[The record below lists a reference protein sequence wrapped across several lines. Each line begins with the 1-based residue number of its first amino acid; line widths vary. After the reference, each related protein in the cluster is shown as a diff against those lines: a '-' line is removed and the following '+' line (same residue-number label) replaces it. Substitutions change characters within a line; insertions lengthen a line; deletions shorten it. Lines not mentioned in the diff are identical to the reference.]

1 MKAKLLSLQPRRGRG
16 PAFLKFEEEADA
28 STFDS
33 AMIQS
38 ALSMIGGIVDADI
51 QTVDKNG
58 KQYRNVVGLRLLE
71 APVVSETPQS
81 SVPVPAAETT
91 PRTRDSMAAYLAFDR
106 ADDALIAERLKGRS
120 LSAMVYHFKQQG
132 QDVYGLG
139 VDGAEACKREMAKN
153 GEIIDEESVKLEKD
167 TDREAYFLAKATRY
181 AYHGATRVMLDSAIG
196 SKRQS
201 KWTPSGSANPFWF
214 EQGCTKAMRNAILR
228 LTPEL
233 IKQQVIEAYK
243 GVAIAVTAEEA
254 SEEALPPTRPLRGL
268 PPSAPLDEEPTTSGY
283 KAFKTQVMNLQQE
296 FEKGVGLHVF
306 VNTLGG
312 LGYERLSQVPPGEYG
327 KVIATLFTRLKKEK

>member
-16 PAFLKFEEEADA
+16 PAFLKFEEGDF
-28 STFDS
+28 STFDG
-33 AMIQS
+33 ALIQS
-38 ALSMIGGIVDADI
+38 AASMVGGIVEADI
-51 QTVDKNG
+51 QNVEKNG
-58 KQYRNVVGLRLLE
+58 KQYRNVVGLRLIE
-71 APVVSETPQS
+71 APAL
-81 SVPVPAAETT
+81 PAAPESVVPISATPETVST
-91 PRTRDSMAAYLAFDR
+91 VSSHAAYLAFDR

-233 IKQQVIEAYK
+233 IKQQVIEAYQ

-254 SEEALPPTRPLRGL
+254 SEEAVPPTRPLRGL

-306 VNTLGG
+306 VDTLGG
-312 LGYERLSQVPPGEYG
+312 LGYERLSQVPAGEYG
-327 KVIATLFTRLKKEK
+327 KVIATLFTRLKKE